1 LDDRTL
7 INGIIAGD
15 EASFRLLVE
24 QYRDKVYSTCYGFVL
39 NREDARDLAQEVF
52 IEVHSSAS
60 RFRHESKL
68 ATWLYRIAVNKSLN
82 FVKKKKKSSFIQ
94 SFDNKPL
101 ERLESVGA
109 VDLEPQTSDVDAQ
122 EMSLI
127 LEKAVDSLPENQR
140 IAFTL
145 NKYDELPYRDIA
157 EIMDVSVSS
166 VESLIHRAK
175 LRLQKKLSGYFEK
188 K

>member
-1 LDDRTL
+1 LDDRAL

-15 EASFRLLVE
+15 EASFRLLVD

-52 IEVHSSAS
+52 IEVHASAA

-82 FVKKKKKSSFIQ
+82 FIKKKKKSSFIQ

-101 ERLESVGA
+101 ERLESVITA
-109 VDLEPQTSDVDAQ
+109 ASEPEISEVDSN

-127 LEKAVDSLPENQR
+127 LEKAIDSLPENQR

-145 NKYDELPYRDIA
+145 NKYDELSYRDIA

-175 LRLQKKLSGYFEK
+175 LKLQKKLADYFEK

>member
-1 LDDRTL
+1 MDDRAL

-52 IEVHSSAS
+52 IEVLASIS
-60 RFRHESKL
+60 RFRREAKL
-68 ATWLYRIAVNKSLN
+68 ATWIYRIAVNKSLN
-82 FVKKKKKSSFIQ
+82 FLRVKKRSSFIQ
-94 SFDNKPL
+94 SLDAKMPTGAESNNYPDTGEPDFDT
-101 ERLESVGA
+101 R
-109 VDLEPQTSDVDAQ
+109 
-122 EMSLI
+122 EMAAI
-127 LEKAVDSLPENQR
+127 LETAIASLPENQR

-145 NKYDELPYRDIA
+145 NKYDELPYREIA
-157 EIMDVSVSS
+157 EIMDISLSS

-175 LRLQKKLSGYFEK
+175 LRLQQQLSGYFQK